1 MIKTK
6 AELRADIEALELERR
21 SFMEEVRHGTGEFN
35 EEEAKSKLAD
45 FDKRR
50 ADLEKAYAEIDKPEG
65 GKEGITL
72 TNRDFVEAAKEMRAI
87 TIGGNGKI
95 NQVQQ
100 LFEGIGEKDD
110 ILNAVT
116 FDYSDNASTNIPV
129 LEPGLEEPVDTAE
142 GGSSIN
148 EDDEAE
154 MKTTEI
160 QVYGLASVLGVTA
173 EALQLNTVDIQS
185 KLPELF
191 RKAFRKKLHTKVL
204 QGSLISNT
212 QKGVKGIWTSAAANT
227 AGITQLAASQ
237 TSIKCSDLAGL
248 ALKVSG
254 YDETFEI
261 VMNPATYQNV
271 LSDSTSGEDVKLY
284 KEGLIRSKEIEGV
297 KVRLDAKAPKATTA
311 GSILAVAVPLSRFHV
326 GVAGGITI
334 TPIKVKG
341 DSKTYFQAEAFVG
354 GKQVTDTDLFS
365 LAVKASS

>member
-1 MIKTK
+1 
-6 AELRADIEALELERR
+6 
-21 SFMEEVRHGTGEFN
+21 
-35 EEEAKSKLAD
+35 
-45 FDKRR
+45 
-50 ADLEKAYAEIDKPEG
+50 
-65 GKEGITL
+65 
-72 TNRDFVEAAKEMRAI
+72 
-87 TIGGNGKI
+87 
-95 NQVQQ
+95 
-100 LFEGIGEKDD
+100 
-110 ILNAVT
+110 
-116 FDYSDNASTNIPV
+116 
-129 LEPGLEEPVDTAE
+129 
-142 GGSSIN
+142 
-148 EDDEAE
+148 

-227 AGITQLAASQ
+227 AGITQLAANQ

-271 LSDSTSGEDVKLY
+271 LSDSTNGEDVKLY

-354 GKQVTDTDLFS
+354 GKQVSDTDLFS

>member
-1 MIKTK
+1 MKK
-6 AELRADIEALELERR
+6 AEIRAQIEALELERR
-21 SFMEEVRHGTGEFN
+21 SFMEEVRHGTGEFK
-35 EEEAKSKLAD
+35 EDEAKAKLED

-50 ADLEKAYAEIDKPEG
+50 ADLERAYAELEKPEAG
-65 GKEGITL
+65 DNALHL
-72 TNRDFVEAAKEMRAI
+72 TNRDFIDAAREMRSI
-87 TIGGNGKI
+87 TIGANGKI

-116 FDYSDNASTNIPV
+116 FDYSDNAATNIPV
-129 LEPGLEEPVDTAE
+129 LEPGLEEPADTAE
-142 GGSSIN
+142 GGSIN

-160 QVYGLASVLGVTA
+160 QVYGLSSVLGVTA

-204 QGSLISNT
+204 QGTLVSST

-227 AGITQLAASQ
+227 AGITQLAANQ

-261 VMNPATYQNV
+261 VMNPATYQDV
-271 LSDSTSGEDVKLY
+271 LSDSTNGEDVKLY

-297 KVRLDAKAPKATTA
+297 KVRLDAKAPKAKTA
-311 GSILAVAVPLSRFHV
+311 GSILAVAAPLSRFHV
-326 GVAGGITI
+326 GVAGRITI

-354 GKQVTDTDLFS
+354 GKQVSDTDLFS

>member
-1 MIKTK
+1 MTK
-6 AELRADIEALELERR
+6 AEIRAALDALAVERR
-21 SFMEEVRHGTGEFN
+21 SYMEGVKKGSGEFN
-35 EEEAKSKLAD
+35 EEEANKKLAD
-45 FDKRR
+45 FDKRA
-50 ADLEKAYAEIDKPEG
+50 ADLERQLAELEKPQTRSQAL
-65 GKEGITL
+65 KL
-72 TNRDFVEAAKEMRAI
+72 TNRDFLDAVAQKRSI
-87 TIGGNGKI
+87 TIGGNGAI

-129 LEPGLEEPVDTAE
+129 LEPGLEDPVDTAE

-148 EDDEAE
+148 EDDEAA
-154 MKTTEI
+154 MNTTEI

-204 QGSLISNT
+204 QGTLVSNT

-227 AGITQLAASQ
+227 SGITELAANQ

-271 LSDSTSGEDVKLY
+271 LADSTSGEDVKLY

-297 KVRLDAKAPKATTA
+297 NIRLDAKAPRATTA

-354 GKQVTDTDLFS
+354 GKQVSDKDLFS

>member
-1 MIKTK
+1 MKK
-6 AELRADIEALELERR
+6 AEIRAQIEALELERR
-21 SFMEEVRHGTGEFN
+21 SFMEEVRHGTGEFK
-35 EEEAKSKLAD
+35 EDEAKAKLED

-50 ADLEKAYAEIDKPEG
+50 ADLERAYAELEKPEAG
-65 GKEGITL
+65 DNALHL
-72 TNRDFVEAAKEMRAI
+72 TNRDFIDAAREMRSI
-87 TIGGNGKI
+87 TIGANGKI

-116 FDYSDNASTNIPV
+116 FDYSDNAATNIPV

-148 EDDEAE
+148 EDDEAQ
-154 MKTTEI
+154 MNTTEI

-173 EALQLNTVDIQS
+173 EALQLNTVDIES

-191 RKAFRKKLHTKVL
+191 KKAFRKKLHSKVL
-204 QGSLISNT
+204 QGTLVSNT

-227 AGITQLAASQ
+227 AGITQLAANQ

-248 ALKVSG
+248 ALKVAG

-261 VMNPATYQNV
+261 VMNSATYQAI
-271 LSDSTSGEDVKLY
+271 LADSTSGEDVKLY
-284 KEGLIRSKEIEGV
+284 KEGLIRNKEIEGV
-297 KVRLDAKAPKATTA
+297 KVRLDAKAPKATSA

-354 GKQVTDTDLFS
+354 GKQVSDKDLFS
-365 LAVKASS
+365 LAVKAAS

>member
-1 MIKTK
+1 MKK
-6 AELRADIEALELERR
+6 AEIRAQIEALELERR
-21 SFMEEVRHGTGEFN
+21 SFMEEVRHGTGEFK
-35 EEEAKSKLAD
+35 EDEAKAKLED

-50 ADLEKAYAEIDKPEG
+50 ADLERAYAELEKPEAG
-65 GKEGITL
+65 DNALHL
-72 TNRDFVEAAKEMRAI
+72 TNRDFIDAAREMRSI
-87 TIGGNGKI
+87 TIGANGKI

-116 FDYSDNASTNIPV
+116 FDYSDNAATNIPV
-129 LEPGLEEPVDTAE
+129 LEPGLEEPADTAE
-142 GGSSIN
+142 GGSIN

-160 QVYGLASVLGVTA
+160 QVYGLSSVLGVTA

-204 QGSLISNT
+204 QGTLVSST

-227 AGITQLAASQ
+227 AGITQLAANQ

-261 VMNPATYQNV
+261 VMNPATYQDV
-271 LSDSTSGEDVKLY
+271 LSDSTNGEDVKLY

-297 KVRLDAKAPKATTA
+297 KVRLDAKAPKAKTA

-354 GKQVTDTDLFS
+354 GKQVSDTDLFS

>member
-1 MIKTK
+1 MIKTE

-72 TNRDFVEAAKEMRAI
+72 TNRDFVDAAKEMRSI

-129 LEPGLEEPVDTAE
+129 LEPGLEEPADTAE
-142 GGSSIN
+142 GGSIN
-148 EDDEAE
+148 EDNEAE

-191 RKAFRKKLHTKVL
+191 TKAFRKKLHSKVL
-204 QGSLISNT
+204 QGTLISST

-227 AGITQLAASQ
+227 AGITQLASGQ

-261 VMNPATYQNV
+261 VMNPATYQAI
-271 LSDSTSGEDVKLY
+271 LADSTSGEDVKLY
-284 KEGLIRSKEIEGV
+284 KEGLIRSKEIEGI

-311 GSILAVAVPLSRFHV
+311 GAILAVAVPLSRFHV

-354 GKQVTDTDLFS
+354 GKQVSDTDLFS
-365 LAVKASS
+365 LAVKSSS

>member
-1 MIKTK
+1 MKK
-6 AELRADIEALELERR
+6 AEIRAQIEALELERR
-21 SFMEEVRHGTGEFN
+21 SFLEEVRHGTGEFK
-35 EEEAKSKLAD
+35 EDGAKAKLED

-50 ADLEKAYAEIDKPEG
+50 ADLERAYAELEKPEAG
-65 GKEGITL
+65 DNALRL
-72 TNRDFVEAAKEMRAI
+72 TNRDFVDAAKEMRSI

-129 LEPGLEEPVDTAE
+129 LEPGLEEPADTAE
-142 GGSSIN
+142 GGSIN

-204 QGSLISNT
+204 QGTLVSST

-261 VMNPATYQNV
+261 VMNPATYQAI
-271 LSDSTSGEDVKLY
+271 LADSTSGEDVKLY

-354 GKQVTDTDLFS
+354 GKQVSDTDLFS